1 MNKKKK
7 ELLKKIGIWTMLI
20 VVVGAMIATI
30 IYPLL
35 NLQ

>member
-20 VVVGAMIATI
+20 IVVGAMIATI

-35 NLQ
+35 NL

>member
-1 MNKKKK
+1 MMNTKKKN
-7 ELLKKIGIWTMLI
+7 LIKKIGIWTLLI

-35 NLQ
+35 SL

>member
-7 ELLKKIGIWTMLI
+7 ELLKKIGIWIMLI
-20 VVVGAMIATI
+20 IVVGAMVATI

>member
-35 NLQ
+35 NL

>member
-20 VVVGAMIATI
+20 VVIGAMIATI

-35 NLQ
+35 NL